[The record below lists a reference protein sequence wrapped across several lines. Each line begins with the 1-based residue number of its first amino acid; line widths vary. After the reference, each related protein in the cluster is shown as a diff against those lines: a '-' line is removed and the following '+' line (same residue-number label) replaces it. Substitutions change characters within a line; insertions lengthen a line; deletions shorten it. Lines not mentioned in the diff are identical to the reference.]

1 MVHTHLM
8 DKKSLTALAR
18 QQLKLAGGTSSGRSS
33 QTVYGGHRRSLRQTV
48 IALAAGQKMAEHE
61 SPGEATLFILSG
73 KLNLVS
79 GEDSWKGSTGDLL
92 VLPTDRH
99 SVEAIEDVAFLLT
112 VAM

>member
-1 MVHTHLM
+1 M

-48 IALAAGQKMAEHE
+48 VALTAGQKMAEHE
-61 SPGEATLFILSG
+61 SPGEGTLFILSG
-73 KLNLVS
+73 KLTLVS
-79 GEDSWKGSTGDLL
+79 GEDSWKGSSGDFL
-92 VLPTDRH
+92 VLPSDRH
-99 SVEAIEDVAFLLT
+99 SVEALEDVAFLLT